1 MNLMAWDISGAKVFL
16 GLPAA
21 VNPALDPQIQVG
33 LDTAL
38 ALAETYCNRLF
49 SYAAETAAFTHP
61 GSGVLQ
67 LARYPLEQVSNVS
80 NDSGTISNKNYHV
93 IYGAG
98 QIVFDGARG
107 GHTVT
112 VTYAGGYKV
121 LPPDLLL
128 ALWGIFGQVYG
139 SMNAAGGGAPTGQVV
154 QSITVPD
161 VGTVRYESSGSST
174 GGAGGGAVGMIPAT
188 SVSLLNLYRLMVC

>member
-1 MNLMAWDISGAKVFL
+1 MTWGISGAKVFL

-21 VNPALDPQIQVG
+21 VNPVLDPQLQVG

-38 ALAETYCNRLF
+38 ALAELYCNRKF
-49 SYAAETAAFTHP
+49 SYTAETATFTHP
-61 GSGVLQ
+61 RSSVLQ
-67 LARYPLEQVSNVS
+67 LSRYPIEQVSNVA
-80 NDSGTISNKNYHV
+80 NDSGAVSTANYHV
-93 IYGAG
+93 IFSLG
-98 QIVFDGARG
+98 QIVFDGYSG
-107 GHTVT
+107 GHKVM
-112 VTYAGGYKV
+112 VTYSGGYKV

-139 SMNAAGGGAPTGQVV
+139 SMNAAGGGAPSGQVV

-188 SVSLLNLYRLMVC
+188 SVSLLNLYRLVVC

>member
-1 MNLMAWDISGAKVFL
+1 MTWDISGAKVFL

-21 VNPALDPQIQVG
+21 VDPVLDPKLQAG

-38 ALAETYCNRLF
+38 ALAETYCNRRF
-49 SYAAETAAFTHP
+49 AYAAETVAFTHIR
-61 GSGVLQ
+61 SGVLQ
-67 LARYPLEQVSNVS
+67 LSRYPIEQVSNVA
-80 NDSGTISNKNYHV
+80 NDSGSINTNSYHF
-93 IYGAG
+93 IGGTG
-98 QIVFDGARG
+98 QIIFDGYQG
-107 GHTVT
+107 GHQVS

-139 SMNAAGGGAPTGQVV
+139 SMNAAGGGAPSGQVV

>member
-1 MNLMAWDISGAKVFL
+1 MTWDISGAKVYL

-21 VNPALDPQIQVG
+21 ADPVLDPKLQIG

-38 ALAETYCNRLF
+38 AVAETYCNRRF
-49 SYAAETAAFTHP
+49 TYAAETVVFTHIR
-61 GSGVLQ
+61 SGVLQ
-67 LARYPLEQVSNVS
+67 LSRYPIEQVSSVA
-80 NDSGTISNKNYHV
+80 NDSGSINTNNYHF
-93 IYGAG
+93 IAGTG
-98 QIVFDGARG
+98 QIVFDGYQG
-107 GHTVT
+107 GHQVS

-121 LPPDLLL
+121 LPADLLL

-139 SMNAAGGGAPTGQVV
+139 AMSAGGGGAPTGQVV

-161 VGTVRYESSGSST
+161 VGTIRYESSGSST

-188 SVSLLNLYRLMVC
+188 SVSLLDLYRLMVC